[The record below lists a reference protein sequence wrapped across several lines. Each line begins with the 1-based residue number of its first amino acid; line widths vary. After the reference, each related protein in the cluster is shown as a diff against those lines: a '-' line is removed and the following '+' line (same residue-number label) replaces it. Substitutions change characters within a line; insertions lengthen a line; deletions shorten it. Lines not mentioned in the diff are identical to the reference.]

1 MKMRKKN
8 LEVVHASAMSNGVK
22 FYAQRQRGYIAI
34 STVDENGTVK
44 VQWCNKR
51 EYIKEKSF
59 AEKMYERDAVLHTLP
74 DANSHFICKCIGV
87 VYEKPQCRRWCLLFP
102 SRVFNYII
110 VGIF

>member
-51 EYIKEKSF
+51 EYI
-59 AEKMYERDAVLHTLP
+59 
-74 DANSHFICKCIGV
+74 
-87 VYEKPQCRRWCLLFP
+87 Q
-102 SRVFNYII
+102 
-110 VGIF
+110 